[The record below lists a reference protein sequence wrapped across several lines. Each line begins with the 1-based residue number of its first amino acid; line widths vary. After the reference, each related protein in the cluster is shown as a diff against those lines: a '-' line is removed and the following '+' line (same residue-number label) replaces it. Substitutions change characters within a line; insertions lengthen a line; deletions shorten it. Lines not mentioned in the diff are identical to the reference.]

1 MNCVKLGVLAGL
13 LLGSLALPAQKS
25 YKFRVQLTD
34 KQSTTYSLDKPEEFL
49 SERAVQRRVRQGI
62 AVDST
67 DLPVCREYIE
77 KLEACGARFLS
88 ASKWN
93 NTCIASVPPFRLA
106 RWCRSYNIRAALPH
120 HTLRSSS
127 HVG

>member
-67 DLPVCREYIE
+67 DLPVEP
-77 KLEACGARFLS
+77 
-88 ASKWN
+88 ASFQPAN
-93 NTCIASVPPFRLA
+93 GIIP
-106 RWCRSYNIRAALPH
+106 Y
-120 HTLRSSS
+120 
-127 HVG
+127 

>member
-49 SERAVQRRVRQGI
+49 LNGLCSAECGRGLRLILRTCLYAGSILKDWKPVEPASFQPANGI
-62 AVDST
+62 I
-67 DLPVCREYIE
+67 PY
-77 KLEACGARFLS
+77 
-88 ASKWN
+88 
-93 NTCIASVPPFRLA
+93 
-106 RWCRSYNIRAALPH
+106 
-120 HTLRSSS
+120 
-127 HVG
+127 